1 MISMINEL
9 FKSYNYIANNVGDGL
24 LFAADK
30 SSAKTA
36 FWLVIQEGSLASL
49 VDRQSELFDACK
61 QDSQNSA
68 LDKNISMLV
77 LWETGGDLD
86 LGEMKKMVMSV
97 EEDPFF
103 FKKHVLYYSS
113 QEIDSLKAVMGNESL
128 HNLLQKNIASQ
139 DVFAK
144 YKEDP
149 LSQEWQPLL
158 YRIAIKIPFIDIDI
172 GTSDGLTSLFEKN
185 EEKVQAAS
193 DKELVNFDHCVF
205 DILNTITDDEVSPEK
220 YFEALSPILEG
231 KKDGD

>member
-1 MISMINEL
+1 
-9 FKSYNYIANNVGDGL
+9 
-24 LFAADK
+24 
-30 SSAKTA
+30 
-36 FWLVIQEGSLASL
+36 
-49 VDRQSELFDACK
+49 
-61 QDSQNSA
+61 
-68 LDKNISMLV
+68 
-77 LWETGGDLD
+77 
-86 LGEMKKMVMSV
+86 MK
-97 EEDPFF
+97 FF

>member
-9 FKSYNYIANNVGDGL
+9 FKSYNYIANIVGDGL
-24 LFAADK
+24 LFAADE

-36 FWLVIQEGSLASL
+36 FWLVIQERSLDSL

-86 LGEMKKMVMSV
+86 LGEMKKKVMSV

-113 QEIDSLKAVMGNESL
+113 QEVDSLKAVMGDESL
-128 HNLLQKNIASQ
+128 HNYLQKNIASQ

-158 YRIAIKIPFIDIDI
+158 YRIAIKVPFVSIDI
-172 GTSDGLTSLFEKN
+172 GCSDGLDSLFEMNKEEIKKN
-185 EEKVQAAS
+185 R
-193 DKELVNFDHCVF
+193 DKKLVEIDHCF
-205 DILNTITDDEVSPEK
+205 FEIKNTNATPEE
-220 YFEALSPILEG
+220 YLSELLPVLEG
-231 KKDGD
+231 KNDGD